1 MEESGQQSLTPPVL
15 KDMWVRLSITL
26 EESAFSSLVVFQ
38 DSVFSQIM
46 MQMGGKWFFPVNDN
60 LLIGGIKPVPE
71 QLITTSFTI
80 LFTVQGKPNP

>member
-1 MEESGQQSLTPPVL
+1 
-15 KDMWVRLSITL
+15 
-26 EESAFSSLVVFQ
+26 
-38 DSVFSQIM
+38 

-71 QLITTSFTI
+71 QLITTSFTN

>member
-15 KDMWVRLSITL
+15 KDMWVRVSITV

-46 MQMGGKWFFPVNDN
+46 TQMGGKVVFSR
-60 LLIGGIKPVPE
+60 E
-71 QLITTSFTI
+71 R
-80 LFTVQGKPNP
+80 